1 MGATTQK
8 RTLVRR
14 RPPVIKEAFKKMDRK
29 TLEKY
34 CAKFNLGSGSPS
46 TLQSTSKETLA
57 TIISDHFTSRPVP
70 SEDEMLQKFLR
81 AIHERKSP
89 KLPGK

>member
-34 CAKFNLGSGSPS
+34 CAKFDLGSYSPE
-46 TLQSTSKETLA
+46 STSKEVLA
-57 TIISDHFTSRPVP
+57 ATISDHFTSRPVP